1 MQSQS
6 SEHCDSIQRDSI
18 QRDSSARG
26 SSERGSSGERRAPW
40 AVAVVAFAI
49 AIVGAAG
56 CTGSPIGDPCV
67 PESIPE
73 GGFDPRETYLETS
86 SVQCRTRVCM
96 VYQLDGNPEHVDEDG
111 TCPPGADDC
120 VSRGA
125 VESQVFCSCRCQ
137 VPEGAQAN
145 TPLCSCG
152 DGFTC
157 VEDVVTTGGPGV
169 QGGYCVPCI
178 RPDEDRLL
186 DTAVFQACPTED

>member
-6 SEHCDSIQRDSI
+6 SEPCDSSEPSRSSV
-18 QRDSSARG
+18 RGTSARG
-26 SSERGSSGERRAPW
+26 RAPW
-40 AVAVVAFAI
+40 SVAIVAFAI
-49 AIVGAAG
+49 AIAAG
-56 CTGSPIGDPCV
+56 CTGSPIGDPCI

-96 VYQLDGNPEHVDEDG
+96 VYQLDGNPEHVNEDG
-111 TCPPGADDC
+111 TCPAGSDDC

-125 VESQVFCSCRCQ
+125 VETQVFCSCRCQ
-137 VPEGAQAN
+137 VPEGGQAN

-157 VEDVVTTGGPGV
+157 IEDVVTTGGEGV

-178 RPDEDRLL
+178 RPEGEDRLL
-186 DTAVFQACPTED
+186 DTAVFQACPADD